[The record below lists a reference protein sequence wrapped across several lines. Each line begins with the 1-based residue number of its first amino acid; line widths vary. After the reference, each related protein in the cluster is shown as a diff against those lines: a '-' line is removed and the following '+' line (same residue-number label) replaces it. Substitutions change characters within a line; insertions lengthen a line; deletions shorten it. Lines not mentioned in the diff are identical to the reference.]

1 MTKKNKYIDK
11 FVIIILI
18 VLMSG
23 ASLLNDYS
31 ISLVVIL
38 FIFIILAAIRK
49 VKLNRVLFI
58 LLISWIVINVLS
70 AFVNSAPFSIDTFL
84 GYSIRI
90 CISFLAIKIVGAAF
104 FWKQFENFIYKLVLI
119 SLPLFVLNFI
129 NPDFFNSLKP
139 IFEPITGSDFY
150 RKESQSMYWYA
161 FFYTNSGREE
171 IRNCGFMWEPGA
183 YSMVLIIAIV
193 YNWVR
198 VKMIINKRIIFY
210 VIALFTTFS
219 TAGYLAF
226 SILLLAYT
234 IKTKK
239 AYLIGVAILILIP
252 INIYVNSV
260 DSVVTKVDSYLE
272 EFDSNTAYEQGFAN
286 RYEVNRF
293 IYFFMS
299 IKKATNY
306 PFGYGVLE
314 DEESYSSRIKIVGVN
329 GLGDILLMWGW
340 LGLLFVIYAVYKFCS
355 SPVNSTIITLCLAL
369 SILITFFSN
378 PIESNPI
385 LFLVVFTPFIN
396 RKLYQKNE

>member
-1 MTKKNKYIDK
+1 
-11 FVIIILI
+11 
-18 VLMSG
+18 MSG
-23 ASLLNDYS
+23 ASLLNDYN
-31 ISLVVIL
+31 ISLIIIL
-38 FIFIILAAIRK
+38 FIFIFLAAIRK
-49 VKLNRVLFI
+49 VKLNRVLLVI
-58 LLISWIVINVLS
+58 LIAWIVINVLS
-70 AFVNSAPFSIDTFL
+70 ISVNSAPFSIDTFL

-90 CISFLAIKIVGAAF
+90 CISYLAIKIIGVTF
-104 FWKQFENFIYKLVLI
+104 FWTQFENFIYKLVLI
-119 SLPLFVLNFI
+119 SLPIFVLNFI

-139 IFEPITGSDFY
+139 IFEPITSSDFY
-150 RKESQSMYWYA
+150 RKESQNMYWYG

-183 YSMVLIIAIV
+183 YSMILIIAIV
-193 YNWVR
+193 YNWLK

-239 AYLIGVAILILIP
+239 AYLIGIALLILIP
-252 INIYVNSV
+252 INVYVNNLNL
-260 DSVVTKVDSYLE
+260 VVTKVDSYIE
-272 EFDSNTAYEQGFAN
+272 EFDSNTAYEQDFSN

-293 IYFFMS
+293 IYFFMTL
-299 IKKATNY
+299 KKTTNY
-306 PFGYGVLE
+306 PLGYGVLE
-314 DEESYSSRIKIVGVN
+314 DEESFNSNIKIVGVN

-340 LGLLFVIYAVYKFCS
+340 LGLLFVVYAVYRFCS
-355 SPVNSTIITLCLAL
+355 SPANSTIITLLLSL
-369 SILITFFSN
+369 SILMTFFSN

>member
-1 MTKKNKYIDK
+1 MVKKNKYIDN
-11 FVIIILI
+11 FVITILI

-31 ISLVVIL
+31 ISLIIIL
-38 FIFIILAAIRK
+38 SVFIFLAAIRR
-49 VKLNRVLFI
+49 VKLNRVLLVI
-58 LLISWIVINVLS
+58 LITWIVINVLS
-70 AFVNSAPFSIDTFL
+70 ASINSAPFSLDTFL

-90 CISFLAIKIVGAAF
+90 CISYLAIKIIGAPF
-104 FWKQFENFIYKLVLI
+104 FWPKFENFIYKLVLI
-119 SLPLFVLNFI
+119 SLPIFVLNFL

-139 IFEPITGSDFY
+139 IFEPITSSDFY

-161 FFYTNSGREE
+161 FFYTNNGREE
-171 IRNCGFMWEPGA
+171 IRNSGFMWEPGA
-183 YSMVLIIAIV
+183 YSMILIIAIV
-193 YNWVR
+193 YNWLK
-198 VKMIINKRIIFY
+198 VKMIINKRIILY
-210 VIALFTTFS
+210 IIALFTTFS

-239 AYLIGVAILILIP
+239 AYLIGIALLILIP
-252 INIYVNSV
+252 INIYVNNLNF
-260 DSVVTKVDSYLE
+260 VVTKVDSYLE
-272 EFDSNTAYEQGFAN
+272 EFDSNIAYEQGFSN

-293 IYFFMS
+293 IYSFMT

-314 DEESYSSRIKIVGVN
+314 DEESFNSKIKIVGVN

-355 SPVNSTIITLCLAL
+355 SPANSAIITLFLSL